1 MLDANYVFLGPGS
14 PTYAARNLEGTLA
27 LEYLLERHKAGAVLC
42 FASAA
47 TLAVGAKVLPVYEIF
62 KAGSELYWADGL
74 NVFAAFGLELAIVPH
89 WNNTDGGVHLDTSRC
104 FMGQERMDQL
114 RQLLPASTV
123 LLGIDEHTALV
134 FDFKVLVL
142 ALLFVA
148 INLAYTFRFKT
159 VPYLEILLNTIT
171 HPLRFAAGL
180 WLAGSWEHWPLLAT
194 WTLAIF
200 AITTLK
206 RIKEI
211 REAGAAVRPVLKHY
225 DEATLKNL
233 ITASLVLLLGIWPF
247 TRELDFVLAGVWFAL
262 TLVAVVGYFRSP
274 LLKRLEE
281 HLWR

>member
-1 MLDANYVFLGPGS
+1 MITQIRSYIRPQDVLRLIRVEDY
-14 PTYAARNLEGTLA
+14 GTFMQLVIGFILA
-27 LEYLLERHKAGAVLC
+27 GGRDGWYLAGA
-42 FASAA
+42 
-47 TLAVGAKVLPVYEIF
+47 
-62 KAGSELYWADGL
+62 
-74 NVFAAFGLELAIVPH
+74 LAILAPCVY
-89 WNNTDGGVHLDTSRC
+89 GGLYALNDVQDAEADRLHPIKSTRPVAAGRIDS
-104 FMGQERMDQL
+104 QS
-114 RQLLPASTV
+114 ASM
-123 LLGIDEHTALV
+123 LGAGLISFGIGTALV
-134 FDFKVLVL
+134 SDFKVLVL

-180 WLAGSWEHWPLLAT
+180 WLAGSWEHWPLLAI
-194 WTLAIF
+194 WTLPIF

-247 TRELDFVLAGVWFAL
+247 TRDLDFVLTGVWFAL
-262 TLVAVVGYFRSP
+262 TLVVVVGYFRSP
-274 LLKRLEE
+274 FLKRLEE